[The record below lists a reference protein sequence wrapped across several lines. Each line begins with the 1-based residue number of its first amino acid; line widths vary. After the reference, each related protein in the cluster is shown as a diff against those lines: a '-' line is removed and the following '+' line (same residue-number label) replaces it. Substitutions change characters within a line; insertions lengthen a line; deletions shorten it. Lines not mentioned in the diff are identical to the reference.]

1 LFSFWNSR
9 RAFTFCFI
17 FRVEKTSLRK
27 NTDLYRWRAGVSD
40 YWDLWLFRRHWAQ

>member
-40 YWDLWLFRRHWAQ
+40 YWAQCLLKSHRSQ